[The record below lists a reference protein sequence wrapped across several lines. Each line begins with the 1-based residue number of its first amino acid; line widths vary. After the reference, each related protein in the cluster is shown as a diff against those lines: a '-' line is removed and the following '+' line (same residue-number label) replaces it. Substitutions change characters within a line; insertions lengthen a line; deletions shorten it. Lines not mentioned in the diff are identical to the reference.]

1 MKRKK
6 TMKHKMIEIAASY
19 GWAVSVYAHEDAQ
32 CLIKKST
39 DFDAVVEHMESVD
52 VADVVFYDGFD
63 KCLGSVMVVN
73 GLSEDEE
80 IADYSWNPDICNILK
95 EVFVGHPDHDLF

>member
-1 MKRKK
+1 MKRK
-6 TMKHKMIEIAASY
+6 MIQIAESN
-19 GWAVSVYAHEDAQ
+19 GWVVSVYASEDAEL
-32 CLIKKST
+32 LIKKST
-39 DFDAVVEHMESVD
+39 EYDKVVEHMESVD
-52 VADVVFYDGFD
+52 VADVVFYDGFG

-80 IADYSWNPDICNILK
+80 IADYSWNPDICNMLK